1 MSTNIPDD
9 KLLDRLRA
17 NDPLVLKDI
26 FYKYY
31 TIIYRV
37 TFRFVSNDA
46 TAEDLAQDVFMKFWE
61 KREQLNIRE
70 SLGGYLRRMAVNE
83 ALGYL
88 RKNKKIEIEEID
100 SRTMQGAAQSGEDL
114 YLGEELEDVLNK
126 AIASLPPKCKTV
138 FLLSR
143 FEQLTYREIAERLG
157 ISIKT
162 VENQMGKALK
172 VLRKW
177 LANYN
182 IIIGLLFCWI

>member
-9 KLLDRLRA
+9 KLLERLQA
-17 NDPLVLKDI
+17 KDPLVLKDI

-31 TIIYRV
+31 STIYRV
-37 TFRFVSNDA
+37 TYRFVSNEA

-61 KREQLNIRE
+61 KQEQLNIKE

-114 YLGEELEDVLNK
+114 YLGGELEEVLNK
-126 AIASLPPKCKTV
+126 AIESLPPKCKTV

-143 FEQLTYREIAERLG
+143 YEQLTYREISERLD

-162 VENQMGKALK
+162 VENQMGKALR

-177 LANYN
+177 LANYSS
-182 IIIGLLFCWI
+182 IIIFLFWWI

>member
-17 NDPLVLKDI
+17 NDPSVLKAI

-31 TIIYRV
+31 TTIYRV
-37 TFRFVSNDA
+37 TYRFVSNDA

-88 RKNKKIEIEEID
+88 RKNKKIELEEID
-100 SRTMQGAAQSGEDL
+100 NRTMGGTAQSGEDL
-114 YLGEELEDVLNK
+114 YLGGELEEVLNK
-126 AIASLPPKCKTV
+126 AIESLPPKCKTV

-143 FEQLTYREIAERLG
+143 FEQLTYREISERLG

-162 VENQMGKALK
+162 VENQMGKALR

-177 LANYN
+177 LANYSTM
-182 IIIGLLFCWI
+182 IAFLFWWI